1 MTAALAIDLGGTNLR
16 AGLAVGDGVV
26 PASLG
31 RWPAPADLDA
41 FVARVGALAAD
52 SAITAIGFA
61 LPGLVHG
68 TTCVWMPNLPFLDG
82 VDLATIFPNHRVVAG
97 NDAQFSLVAEAAA
110 GAARDVRNAILI
122 AVGTGI
128 GSAVLADGRILRGK
142 GGAAA
147 SLGWACAD
155 LGDAGDEAHGWLE
168 RVASGTALDRIAASL
183 GAADGRA
190 LVGRAR
196 DGERNALE
204 ALTAPMVAL
213 GTALAGAIALTGAEL
228 VIFAGGVADGLD
240 VLDPL
245 MRPAIVRHLPPHL
258 RGVRLAAG
266 QFGSGGALVGAGLA
280 ARRDPVWSGD
290 GS

>member
-1 MTAALAIDLGGTNLR
+1 
-16 AGLAVGDGVV
+16 
-26 PASLG
+26 
-31 RWPAPADLDA
+31 
-41 FVARVGALAAD
+41 
-52 SAITAIGFA
+52 
-61 LPGLVHG
+61 
-68 TTCVWMPNLPFLDG
+68 
-82 VDLATIFPNHRVVAG
+82 
-97 NDAQFSLVAEAAA
+97 
-110 GAARDVRNAILI
+110 
-122 AVGTGI
+122 
-128 GSAVLADGRILRGK
+128 
-142 GGAAA
+142 
-147 SLGWACAD
+147 
-155 LGDAGDEAHGWLE
+155 
-168 RVASGTALDRIAASL
+168 
-183 GAADGRA
+183 